1 MIRRTYPALDITSGG
16 ELRSVALHRKGRGI
30 SLAGGRVFSLKQG
43 DISLSIREPNVL
55 EPRRFVEA
63 VGEVLGPLAAGED
76 RIALSLPDS
85 VGRVLLTET
94 ESAFKSKK
102 EGVEILK
109 WQLKNS
115 LPGDPKEVQLDYQ
128 VLKKSDTGRYSLAV
142 TLIANRVLH
151 QYEELLAEAGYH
163 AAVIDFHSLH
173 VYNYY
178 RPRLDPG
185 EDFIL
190 VGVEGGGLST
200 QFFQGGVLTF
210 HRAREVQT
218 SSERVF
224 QELSRSVVG
233 CHENF
238 PAFRRAAIFLHCD
251 WPDRQPLVDAVRS
264 AFERDE
270 VVQLEPHLERLAPPS
285 LQVASGS
292 LRSLVAAVG
301 AAERLL

>member
-1 MIRRTYPALDITSGG
+1 MFRRRYLALDVAPD
-16 ELRSVALHRKGRGI
+16 ELRGVALHRQGTGV
-30 SLAGGRVFSLKQG
+30 SLDDGRVFSLQSG
-43 DISLSIREPNVL
+43 ELFLSYREPNIL

-63 VGEVLGPLAAGED
+63 IRKVLGPLAAGEE

-85 VGRVLLTET
+85 SGRVLLAETET
-94 ESAFKSKK
+94 AFKSIT

-115 LPGDPKEVQLDYQ
+115 LPGDPKDVQLDYQ
-128 VLKKSDTGRYSLAV
+128 ILKKSDTGRCTLAV
-142 TLIANRVLH
+142 SLIANRVLH
-151 QYEELLAEAGYH
+151 QYEELLSEAGYH

-178 RPRLDPG
+178 RPRLDLG

-190 VGVEGGGLST
+190 VGLEGSALSI
-200 QFFQGGVLTF
+200 QFFQGRVLAF

-218 SSERVF
+218 SPVQVF

-233 CHENF
+233 CHGNF
-238 PAFRRAAIFLHCD
+238 PGFRRAAVFLHSD
-251 WPDRQPLVDAVRS
+251 WPDRQPLADAVRS
-264 AFERDE
+264 ALEREE
-270 VVQLEPHLERLAPPS
+270 VAPLVPHLERLTPTS
-285 LQVASGS
+285 LQVKSES
-292 LRSLVAAVG
+292 LPSLVAAVG

>member
-1 MIRRTYPALDITSGG
+1 VIRRNYPALDITAG
-16 ELRSVALHRKGRGI
+16 ELRGVALHRKGRGV
-30 SLAGGRVFSLKQG
+30 SLDGSGVFSLKRG
-43 DISLSIREPNVL
+43 EIALSMREPNIL
-55 EPRRFVEA
+55 EPRGFVKA
-63 VGEVLGPLAAGED
+63 IGEVLNPLAAGEE
-76 RIALSLPDS
+76 RIALSLPDGS
-85 VGRVLLTET
+85 GRVLLTES

-102 EGVEILK
+102 EGVDILK

-115 LPGDPKEVQLDYQ
+115 LPGDPKDVQLDYQ
-128 VLKKSDTGRYSLAV
+128 VLKKSDSGRYTLAV
-142 TLIANRVLH
+142 AMIASRVLN
-151 QYEELLAEAGYH
+151 QYEELLSEAGYH

-178 RPRLDPG
+178 RPRLDLG

-190 VGVEGGGLST
+190 VGVEGGWLSI
-200 QFFQGGVLTF
+200 QFFEGRVLVF

-218 SSERVF
+218 SPVRVF

-238 PAFRRAAIFLHCD
+238 PGFRRATLFLHSD
-251 WPDRQPLVDAVRS
+251 WPDRQPLVDAVSS

-270 VVQLEPHLERLAPPS
+270 VVQLEPHLERIAAPAPHMT
-285 LQVASGS
+285 SGS

-301 AAERLL
+301 AAERML

>member
-1 MIRRTYPALDITSGG
+1 M
-16 ELRSVALHRKGRGI
+16 
-30 SLAGGRVFSLKQG
+30 
-43 DISLSIREPNVL
+43 REPNIL
-55 EPRRFVEA
+55 EPRGFVKA
-63 VGEVLGPLAAGED
+63 IGEVLNPLAAGEE
-76 RIALSLPDS
+76 RIALSLPDGS
-85 VGRVLLTET
+85 GRVLLTES

-102 EGVEILK
+102 EGVDILK

-115 LPGDPKEVQLDYQ
+115 LPGDPKDVQLDYQ
-128 VLKKSDTGRYSLAV
+128 VLKKSDSGRYTLAV
-142 TLIANRVLH
+142 AMIASRVLN
-151 QYEELLAEAGYH
+151 QYEELLSEAGYH

-178 RPRLDPG
+178 RPRLDLG

-190 VGVEGGGLST
+190 VGVEGGWLSI
-200 QFFQGGVLTF
+200 QFFEGRVLVF

-218 SSERVF
+218 SPVRVF

-238 PAFRRAAIFLHCD
+238 PGFRRATLFLHSD
-251 WPDRQPLVDAVRS
+251 WPDRQPLVDAVSS

-270 VVQLEPHLERLAPPS
+270 VVQLEPHLERIAAPAPHMT
-285 LQVASGS
+285 SGS

-301 AAERLL
+301 AAERML

>member
-1 MIRRTYPALDITSGG
+1 MFRRTYPALDVTPG
-16 ELRSVALHRKGRGI
+16 ELRGVALHRQGKGV
-30 SLAGGRVFSLKQG
+30 SLDDGRVFSLMQG
-43 DISLSIREPNVL
+43 ELSLSLREPNIS

-63 VGEVLGPLAAGED
+63 IRKVLDPIAAGEE

-85 VGRVLLTET
+85 VGRVLLAETET
-94 ESAFKSKK
+94 AFKSKQ

-115 LPGDPKEVQLDYQ
+115 LPGGPKDVQLDYQ
-128 VLKKSDTGRYSLAV
+128 ILKKSDTGRCTLAV
-142 TLIANRVLH
+142 SLIANRVLH
-151 QYEELLAEAGYH
+151 QYEALLSEAGYH

-178 RPRLDPG
+178 RPRLDLG

-190 VGVEGGGLST
+190 VGVEGSALSI
-200 QFFQGGVLTF
+200 QFFQGRVLAF

-218 SSERVF
+218 SPVRVF

-238 PAFRRAAIFLHCD
+238 PGFRRATLYLHSD
-251 WPDRQPLVDAVRS
+251 
-264 AFERDE
+264 
-270 VVQLEPHLERLAPPS
+270 
-285 LQVASGS
+285 
-292 LRSLVAAVG
+292 
-301 AAERLL
+301 

>member
-16 ELRSVALHRKGRGI
+16 ELRSVSLHRKGRGI
-30 SLAGGRVFSLKQG
+30 SLAGGRVISLKQG
-43 DISLSIREPNVL
+43 TLSLSLREPNVL
-55 EPRRFVEA
+55 EPRRFAEA
-63 VGEVLGPLAAGED
+63 VGEVLDPLAAGEE

-115 LPGDPKEVQLDYQ
+115 LPGDPAAVRLDYQ
-128 VLKKSDTGRYSLAV
+128 VLKKSDTGRYTLAV
-142 TLIANRVLH
+142 SLIANRVLH
-151 QYEELLAEAGYH
+151 QYEELLDEAGYH
-163 AAVIDFHSLH
+163 AVVVDFHSLH

-178 RPRLDPG
+178 RPRLDLG

-190 VGVEGGGLST
+190 VGVEGGGLSIH
-200 QFFQGGVLTF
+200 FFQGGVLVF

-218 SSERVF
+218 SPLRVF

-251 WPDRQPLVDAVRS
+251 WPDRQPVVDAVRS
-264 AFERDE
+264 AFERVE
-270 VVQLEPHLERLAPPS
+270 VVQLEPHLERLAP
-285 LQVASGS
+285 ASVQTAAGS

>member
-1 MIRRTYPALDITSGG
+1 MFRRTYPALDVTPG
-16 ELRSVALHRKGRGI
+16 ELRGVALHRKGKGV
-30 SLAGGRVFSLKQG
+30 SLDDGRVFSLMQG
-43 DISLSIREPNVL
+43 ELSLSLREPNIP

-63 VGEVLGPLAAGED
+63 IRKVLDPIAAGEK

-85 VGRVLLTET
+85 VGRVLLAETET
-94 ESAFKSKK
+94 AFKSKK

-115 LPGDPKEVQLDYQ
+115 LPGGPKDVQLDYQ
-128 VLKKSDTGRYSLAV
+128 ILKKSDTGRCTLAV
-142 TLIANRVLH
+142 ALIANPVLH
-151 QYEELLAEAGYH
+151 QYEELLSEAGYH

-178 RPRLDPG
+178 RPRLDLG

-190 VGVEGGGLST
+190 IGVAGSALSI
-200 QFFQGGVLTF
+200 QFFQGRVLAF

-218 SSERVF
+218 SPVQVF

-238 PAFRRAAIFLHCD
+238 PGFRRATLFLHSD
-251 WPDRQPLVDAVRS
+251 WPDRQPLTDAVRS
-264 AFERDE
+264 ALEREE
-270 VVQLEPHLERLAPPS
+270 VAPLEPHLERLTPAS
-285 LQVASGS
+285 LHVKSGS
-292 LRSLVAAVG
+292 LPSLVAAVG